1 MSGYHP
7 DALKIAIEAFLEIRG
22 RGVCYAGDPTPD
34 FIRCSLDAIEDAGFM
49 IVDARGS
56 ESITLETKPE
66 GEQS

>member
-1 MSGYHP
+1 METDPVAFP
-7 DALKIAIEAFLEIRG
+7 DPCRLYFTAREL
-22 RGVCYAGDPTPD
+22 
-34 FIRCSLDAIEDAGFM
+34 LDKIEDAGFM